1 MTIPD
6 QLRHNPVLPI
16 LNLADQETALHV
28 VEALIAGGIKALEI
42 TLRTPAALDA
52 LRAVRKEFRELTLGA
67 GTILD
72 KEQIKKVFD
81 SGIDFGVSPGW
92 DDDIWIQAQSLGF
105 HLFPGILTPTELTR
119 AQKAGCRSLK
129 VFPIEPVGGINYL
142 KSLIAPFRSLGMKYL
157 PTGGISKGN
166 VAPYLAEETV
176 LAVGGSWMAP
186 PALIEKKD
194 FRAITELAKESFCL
208 GNQLP

>member
-67 GTILD
+67 GTILE
-72 KEQIKKVFD
+72 KE
-81 SGIDFGVSPGW
+81 
-92 DDDIWIQAQSLGF
+92 QAQSLGF

-186 PALIEKKD
+186 PALIEKKN